1 MLVDAAGEGAGGA
14 GWRDTGR
21 VLSDVVRKRHFLY

>member
-1 MLVDAAGEGAGGA
+1 MLVDAAGEGA